1 MDKLWYCWYQSE
13 VCKTFFTFNIGIGHP
28 PDVCGGGESGDWSCG
43 AHLRVE
49 YIPSPG
55 PGLLEVVVEIG
66 HPILEPL
73 PSSGRWKVLSVF

>member
-1 MDKLWYCWYQSE
+1 MVTNKIHLQ
-13 VCKTFFTFNIGIGHP
+13 FIFTFNIGIGHP
-28 PDVCGGGESGDWSCG
+28 PDVCGGGESGDWSCC

-66 HPILEPL
+66 HPILGTL
-73 PSSGRWKVLSVF
+73 PSSGRWKMFSVFG